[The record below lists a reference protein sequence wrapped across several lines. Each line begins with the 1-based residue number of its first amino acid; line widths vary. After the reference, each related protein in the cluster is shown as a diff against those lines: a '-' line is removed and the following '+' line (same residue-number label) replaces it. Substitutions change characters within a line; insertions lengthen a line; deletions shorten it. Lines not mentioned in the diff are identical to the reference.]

1 MAALDISS
9 ARKAFRALGI
19 GYLFADNAGGS
30 QCLTDVVSRI
40 SDYLLYSNVQLG
52 ADYLVSVNS
61 TNRVASGAEAAR
73 ELFNAESV
81 DEVAYGSSST
91 MLVENLARA
100 MQVDVQAGEEIIIT
114 GEHECEYPRES
125 RNMQSSHM
133 SNTDTVP
140 AHLFGRLASS
150 HFALSE
156 CWSMEASCSTQ
167 GCRDQAVAR
176 HPVT

>member
-9 ARKAFRALGI
+9 ARKAFRALGV
-19 GYLFADNAGGS
+19 GYLFADNAGRS

-61 TNRVASGAEAAR
+61 TNRVASGAAAAR

-100 MQVDVQAGEEIIIT
+100 LEVDIQAGEEIIIT
-114 GEHECEYPRES
+114 GEHECEYGREIPR
-125 RNMQSSHM
+125 HAI
-133 SNTDTVP
+133 VP
-140 AHLFGRLASS
+140 YVGYRPFPSVRP
-150 HFALSE
+150 
-156 CWSMEASCSTQ
+156 SCIVSLRTQ
-167 GCRDQAVAR
+167 RMLVHGSVLLRAR
-176 HPVT
+176 VP